1 MRRCWPRQLGR
12 NCRRDARFHGIGRGC
27 RTCHRLGYQGHP
39 PESSLRAAAIYLQP
53 LALPTR
59 IRHQLGRE
67 GQPLL
72 SELSAAFAHR
82 VGEPRPSFRPR
93 IQASTILTLAVGGG
107 AVYLLLPQ
115 ISAVPRLFYTVRHG
129 EYWWLAARPL
139 PRRHP
144 RPETSAQLR
153 PPSSPD

>member
-12 NCRRDARFHGIGRGC
+12 K
-27 RTCHRLGYQGHP
+27 
-39 PESSLRAAAIYLQP
+39 P